1 MGHTASDTDTPR
13 QIYFIATV
21 QMQGTEEVPAEFF
34 CGIFRKRKISQI
46 LTDVFAIVNKKPLT
60 SNEISGFWHQLIILL
75 WLQEISLKNEAVA
88 VEVNPYED
96 VL

>member
-46 LTDVFAIVNKKPLT
+46 FTDVFAIVNKKPLI
-60 SNEISGFWHQLIILL
+60 SNEINGFWQG
-75 WLQEISLKNEAVA
+75 
-88 VEVNPYED
+88 
-96 VL
+96 